1 MLANKTCERT
11 HTMSLSGTTEA
22 DLHVHTIASGH
33 AYSTINEIAAEAAR
47 RQLRLIGMTDHGP
60 ALPGGPHP
68 YHFMALRF
76 IPKHIGGVRILRGVE
91 ANILG
96 DGRLDLDDPQLSQL
110 ELVLAGFHPGCG
122 YAGRGQT
129 DNTRAAMTIMDKPQ
143 VHVICHP
150 GNPEF
155 PLDYQVIARHAA
167 ATGTALEINNS
178 SFGVSRA
185 GSAENCRRLAG
196 YCAQYGTPV
205 ALGSDAHIAQGV
217 GQLDQALAEALQ
229 AGIQPEQI
237 VNLTLTSTLAFLS
250 LEE

>member
-1 MLANKTCERT
+1 
-11 HTMSLSGTTEA
+11 MSLPGTAEA

-33 AYSTINEIAAEAAR
+33 AYSTINEIATQAAL
-47 RQLRLIGMTDHGP
+47 RQLRLVGMTDHGP

-76 IPKHIGGVRILRGVE
+76 IPKHIGNVRILRGVE

-96 DGRLDLDDPQLSQL
+96 AGRLDLEDQQIAQL
-110 ELVLAGFHPGCG
+110 ELVLAGFHSGCG
-122 YAGRGQT
+122 YVGQSQE
-129 DNTRAAMTIMDKPQ
+129 DNTRAAMATMDKPI

-155 PLDYQVIARHAA
+155 PLDYQAIARHAA
-167 ATGTALEINNS
+167 ATGTAVEINNS
-178 SFGVSRA
+178 SFNVSRA
-185 GSAENCRRLAG
+185 GSADNCRLLAG
-196 YCAQYGTPV
+196 YCAQFGAPV

-217 GQLDQALAEALQ
+217 GQLDQALVEALQ

-237 VNLTLTSTLAFLS
+237 VNLTLRSTLAFLG

>member
-1 MLANKTCERT
+1 
-11 HTMSLSGTTEA
+11 MSLTEPPEA
-22 DLHVHTIASGH
+22 DLHTHTIASGH
-33 AYSTINEIAAEAAR
+33 AYSTINEMAAEASR

-60 ALPGGPHP
+60 ALPGGPHL

-76 IPKHIGGVRILRGVE
+76 IPKQICGVRILRGIE

-96 DGRLDLDDPQLSQL
+96 EGRLDLEDPQLAQL

-122 YAGRGQT
+122 YAGRGQE
-129 DNTRAAMTIMDKPQ
+129 DNTKAAMATMDKPQ

-155 PLDYQVIARHAA
+155 PLDYQAIARHAA

-178 SFGVSRA
+178 SFGMSRA
-185 GSAENCRRLAG
+185 GSADNCRRLAK
-196 YCAQYGTPV
+196 YCAQYGAPV
-205 ALGSDAHIAQGV
+205 TLGSDAHIAQGV
-217 GQLDQALAEALQ
+217 GQLDQALREALQ

-237 VNLTLTSTLAFLS
+237 VNLTLASTLVFLG
-250 LEE
+250 LAD

>member
-1 MLANKTCERT
+1 MPTLA
-11 HTMSLSGTTEA
+11 GPEA
-22 DLHVHTIASGH
+22 DLHVHTLASGH

-47 RQLRLIGMTDHGP
+47 RRLRLVGMTDHGP

-68 YHFMALRF
+68 YHFLALRF
-76 IPKHIGGVRILRGVE
+76 VPRTICGVRILRGIE
-91 ANILG
+91 ANILAG
-96 DGRLDLDDPQLSQL
+96 GRLDLEEDQLANL

-122 YAGRGQT
+122 YPGRSQE
-129 DNTRAAMTIMDKPQ
+129 DHTRALLAVMDQPQ

-155 PLDYQVIARHAA
+155 PLDYRTIARHAA

-185 GSAENCRRLAG
+185 GSPDNCRRLAR
-196 YCAQYGTPV
+196 YCAEFGAPV

-217 GQLDQALAEALQ
+217 GQLDQALAEARQ
-229 AGIQPEQI
+229 AGIKDEQI
-237 VNLTLTSTLAFLS
+237 VNLSLASTLTFLG
-250 LEE
+250 LPD

>member
-1 MLANKTCERT
+1 MPLT
-11 HTMSLSGTTEA
+11 GPPEA
-22 DLHVHTIASGH
+22 DLHTHTIASGH

-96 DGRLDLDDPQLSQL
+96 DGKLDLDDQQLAQL
-110 ELVLAGFHPGCG
+110 ELVLAGFHPSCG
-122 YAGRGQT
+122 YVGRGQG
-129 DNTRAAMTIMDKPQ
+129 DNTKAVMSIMDKPQ
-143 VHVICHP
+143 VNVICHP

-155 PLDYQVIARHAA
+155 PLDYQAIARHAA
-167 ATGTALEINNS
+167 ATDTALEINNS
-178 SFGVSRA
+178 SFSVSRI
-185 GSAENCRRLAG
+185 GSADNCRRLAG
-196 YCAQYGTPV
+196 YCAQYGAPIS
-205 ALGSDAHIAQGV
+205 LGSDAHIAQGV
-217 GQLDQALAEALQ
+217 GQLDQALSEALQ

-237 VNLTLTSTLAFLS
+237 INLTLVSTLAFLK
-250 LEE
+250 LTD

>member
-1 MLANKTCERT
+1 MPLT
-11 HTMSLSGTTEA
+11 SPPEA
-22 DLHVHTIASGH
+22 DLHTHTIASGH

-47 RQLRLIGMTDHGP
+47 RRLRLVGMTDHGP
-60 ALPGGPHP
+60 SLPGGPHL
-68 YHFMALRF
+68 YHFKALRF
-76 IPKHIGGVRILRGVE
+76 IPKHIGEVRILPGVE

-96 DGRLDLDDPQLSQL
+96 EGKLDLEDQQLAQL

-122 YAGRGQT
+122 YAGQGQG
-129 DNTRAAMTIMDKPQ
+129 DNTKTVMTIMDKPQ

-155 PLDYQVIARHAA
+155 PLDYQAIARHAA

-178 SFGVSRA
+178 SFGMSRV
-185 GSAENCRRLAG
+185 GSADNCRNLAG
-196 YCAQYGTPV
+196 YCAQYGAPV

-217 GQLDQALAEALQ
+217 GQLDQALSEALQ
-229 AGIQPEQI
+229 AGIQPQQI
-237 VNLTLTSTLAFLS
+237 VNLTLKSTLAFLS

>member
-1 MLANKTCERT
+1 MP
-11 HTMSLSGTTEA
+11 LSGTTEA

-47 RQLRLIGMTDHGP
+47 RQLRLVGMTDHGP

-76 IPKHIGGVRILRGVE
+76 IPKHIDGVRILRGVE

-96 DGRLDLDDPQLSQL
+96 DGRLDLEDPQLSQL
-110 ELVLAGFHPGCG
+110 ELVLAGFHPSCG

-155 PLDYQVIARHAA
+155 PLDYQAIARHAA

-237 VNLTLTSTLAFLS
+237 VNLTLTSTLAFLG
-250 LEE
+250 LTE

>member
-1 MLANKTCERT
+1 MPLPATV
-11 HTMSLSGTTEA
+11 EA
-22 DLHVHTIASGH
+22 DFHVHTVASGH
-33 AYSTINEIAAEAAR
+33 AYSTINEIAAEAAH
-47 RQLRLIGMTDHGP
+47 RQLRLVGMTDHGP

-91 ANILG
+91 ANVLG
-96 DGRLDLDDPQLSQL
+96 EGKLDLEDQQLAQL
-110 ELVLAGFHPGCG
+110 ELVLAGFHRECG
-122 YAGRGQT
+122 YVGKSQK
-129 DNTRAAMTIMDKPQ
+129 DNTRAVLATMDKPQ

-155 PLDYQVIARHAA
+155 PLDYEAIARRAA

-178 SFGVSRA
+178 SFSVSRV
-185 GSAENCRRLAG
+185 GSTDNCRRLAG
-196 YCAQYGTPV
+196 YCAQYGAPV

-237 VNLTLTSTLAFLS
+237 VNLTLSSTLAFLG
-250 LEE
+250 LRE